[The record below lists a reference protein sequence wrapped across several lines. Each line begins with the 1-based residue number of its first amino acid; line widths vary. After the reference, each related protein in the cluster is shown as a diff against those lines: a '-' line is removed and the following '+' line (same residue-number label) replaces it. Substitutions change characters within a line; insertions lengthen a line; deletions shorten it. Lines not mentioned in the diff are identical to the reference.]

1 MSELES
7 FGVVSI
13 TVIVVLFVYSIS
25 GAFFEHKHIHII
37 HETGLGILLGI
48 LSGFIFYLLFEDT
61 LRSLYTFNGTFFFYI
76 LLPII
81 IFCGGYNL
89 NKRRFA
95 QNFFYIVLFGL
106 LGTIFTFI
114 FILVFTWIVNEND
127 LITESFDK
135 NVIKLS
141 FENIMIFAATI
152 CASDSVAALTMI
164 KPEKYPKLFSV
175 VFGEGMVNDA
185 VSIILFISVEL
196 ISNEH
201 VETWK
206 MPLELIWLFIKEFFG
221 SMIIGILFGLFTS
234 FLFKRLRFLTE
245 SVILEIII
253 LLYVGYASF
262 AICELLELSGVIS
275 VLVCGIALAHYNF
288 YNLCNLGQISSKITL
303 NSLSLFCES
312 FIYVYLG
319 LALWAIKGDEKN
331 RIDTMKTSWVFIL
344 LEIAICFVSRG
355 LSLFLLTMISQ
366 IFTGRQNFKLT
377 FWELNIVW
385 FAGLIRGSVA
395 YALIQKLDYKNDEEK
410 IQVELMQTTI
420 LIIVII
426 TTIILGA
433 LMPFYISRNLQIQE
447 HRNNKKK
454 VQHCE
459 SIRVTFL
466 GEIQGGIGEYEEKY
480 TKKKSKFYRWLA
492 HIEERYMKQW
502 FIYNYNERKQEIK
515 EQKQLQKKA
524 NDGNLP
530 RRQTVQFQRQDSQG
544 YNTRVSKVI
553 HRSTINSKYT
563 GVQQIILSIDVPNEV
578 QQYSNNEE
586 LKTQMQDQNDIREV
600 DENLEQS
607 NIK

>member
-1 MSELES
+1 MSGMES

-48 LSGFIFYLLFEDT
+48 LSGFFFYLVLEGT

-95 QNFFYIVLFGL
+95 QNFFYIILFGL
-106 LGTIFTFI
+106 AGTILTFAFI
-114 FILVFTWIVNEND
+114 FIFTYIVNEQN
-127 LITESFDK
+127 LITESFNQD

-141 FENIMIFAATI
+141 VENIMIFSATI

-196 ISNEH
+196 ISNDN

-206 MPLELIWLFIKEFFG
+206 MPLELMWLFIKEFFG
-221 SMIIGILFGLFTS
+221 SMAIGIIFGLFTS
-234 FLFKRLRFLTE
+234 LLFKRLRFLTE

-275 VLVCGIALAHYNF
+275 VLVCGITLAHYNY

-319 LALWAIKGDEKN
+319 LALWAIKGENGLDN
-331 RIDTMKTSWVFIL
+331 MKTSWVFIL

-355 LSLFLLTMISQ
+355 LSLFILTMISQ
-366 IFTGRQNFKLT
+366 IFTGRKNFKLT

-395 YALIQKLDYKNDEEK
+395 YALIQKLHYKEEEK
-410 IQVELMQTTI
+410 EQVQLMQTTI
-420 LIIVII
+420 LIIVVI

-433 LMPFYISRNLQIQE
+433 MMPFYISGNLQIQE

-454 VQHCE
+454 VQSRD

-466 GEIQGGIGEYEEKY
+466 GEIQGGLGENDDQYS
-480 TKKKSKFYRWLA
+480 KKKSKFYRWLA
-492 HIEERYMKQW
+492 HIEEKYMKQW
-502 FIYNYNERKQEIK
+502 FIYNYSQRRLEIK

-524 NDGNLP
+524 NDGNQP

-544 YNTRVSKVI
+544 YNNRVSKVI

-563 GVQQIILSIDVPNEV
+563 GIQQIIHCIEVPNEIH
-578 QQYSNNEE
+578 YYHDNEE
-586 LKTQMQDQNDIREV
+586 LKTQVQDQNDFREV